1 LSKNVIGYEAFSN
14 NPLLP
19 AKSFIPEWY
28 KGSTSKTLK
37 KCVPFL
43 DAFMSGYIIT
53 LPNDLYVSY
62 DNKTPEIKLEDG
74 TIYKGSYRDA
84 QSVNTIPFNHYD
96 IEFAWDLCIAIHIP
110 AGASLVLTHPFNRYD
125 LPFTTLS
132 GIIDGDF
139 TIVPHGAIP
148 FYIQKGF
155 EGLIKAGT
163 PVAQLI
169 PFNRDSWKAE
179 VEAGLFE
186 NSKKNR
192 RSMPSDW
199 YKKSSWKRKSYD

>member
-1 LSKNVIGYEAFSN
+1 LSKNVIGYETFSN

-28 KGSTSKTLK
+28 KSSISKSLK

-43 DAFMSGYIIT
+43 DAFMSGYVIT
-53 LPNDLYVSY
+53 LPNDLHVSLH
-62 DNKTPEIKLEDG
+62 NETPEIKLADG
-74 TIYKGSYRDA
+74 TIYKGSSRDS
-84 QSVNTIPFNHYD
+84 QSINIIPFNHYD
-96 IEFAWDLCIAIHIP
+96 TEFAWDFCIAIHIP

-132 GIIDGDF
+132 GIIDGEF

-155 EGLIKAGT
+155 EGIIKAGT
-163 PVAQLI
+163 PIAQLI
-169 PFNRDSWKAE
+169 PFNRDSWTAE
-179 VEAGLFE
+179 VETGLFE
-186 NSKKNR
+186 NSKKYR
-192 RSMPSDW
+192 RSMPIDW

>member
-1 LSKNVIGYEAFSN
+1 MSKNVIGYEAFSN

-139 TIVPHGAIP
+139 T
-148 FYIQKGF
+148 
-155 EGLIKAGT
+155 
-163 PVAQLI
+163 
-169 PFNRDSWKAE
+169 
-179 VEAGLFE
+179 
-186 NSKKNR
+186 
-192 RSMPSDW
+192 
-199 YKKSSWKRKSYD
+199 